1 MRTVC
6 KLKPTAILFKPV
18 FRENSHD
25 FVLVLSILNDN
36 EIIRSDHDLDVCLK
50 NGFVE

>member
-1 MRTVC
+1 MRNAC

-36 EIIRSDHDLDVCLK
+36 DSSDLITIWI
-50 NGFVE
+50 FV